1 MCTSP
6 RTGPV
11 CVCLTSAGRKDHDHR
26 QDHCPVC
33 LGPRAE
39 IGGAWLVW
47 QVVREDRA
55 WWWAGLGVV
64 ALGTYGFIAAVIMF
78 APRPT

>member
-1 MCTSP
+1 
-6 RTGPV
+6 
-11 CVCLTSAGRKDHDHR
+11 
-26 QDHCPVC
+26 
-33 LGPRAE
+33 
-39 IGGAWLVW
+39 VW

-78 APRPT
+78 APRPA